1 MFHDLHIEKQN
12 DKFCKYLLSVNK
24 KASNLAVR
32 GELGRY
38 PLLID
43 VVLSMVKY
51 WVRLNDTKN
60 KITDNL
66 LLETIKENKAMVDKN
81 QQSWL
86 TCLKTI
92 LIEIGMPEIYLHPAK
107 CTRKTI
113 KDLQSSL
120 NQGMYRNGTKKFHL
134 LS

>member
-1 MFHDLHIEKQN
+1 M
-12 DKFCKYLLSVNK
+12 
-24 KASNLAVR
+24 
-32 GELGRY
+32 
-38 PLLID
+38 ID

-81 QQSWL
+81 RQSWL

-92 LIEIGMPEIYLHPAK
+92 LFEIGMPEIYLHPAK
-107 CTRKTI
+107 CTRKKLKI
-113 KDLQSSL
+113 YKPSL